1 MPKLASFLG
10 FPQKKRKP
18 KKVKTPRPEPS
29 PRVRE
34 LKKEIMG
41 IMIMGFAVLTL
52 LAQVLEETG
61 AFGETV
67 RSVLLTVTGA
77 RGSYFLSCLL
87 LVFGWQFLRNPKK
100 VMLTHRFFG
109 FALFCLW
116 GIVLMHM
123 TAGLPTHEPLPL
135 GYEDG
140 GGIIGSVCLYWI
152 YRYFSFFGALVVL
165 SLVLFTALILMLD
178 KPLVDFV
185 KDLYALVRG
194 MTDKLHKNISKHL
207 KGRKASGA
215 QKERKPVRRP
225 EPAARATARPRVES
239 PQNSVPLEQILPVRP
254 VKEKEPEEVVAI
266 DISGTSGRKLGPY
279 QLPSIELLQAPTRK
293 RGGKIPDQSVQL
305 EETLASFGI
314 EARVVDV
321 YQGPVITRY
330 DLQPAPGVKVSRIVN
345 LANDLALALAARGL
359 RIEAPIPGKA
369 AIGIEVPNQEPRIV
383 TFRELVQTNKFWG
396 TGKLGVAIGVDIA
409 GAPVIADLGKMPHL
423 LIAGATGSGKS
434 VCLSAL
440 ILSLLYKASPAEVK
454 MIMIDPKMVEL
465 SVYDGIPHLSA
476 PVVTEAKK
484 ASAVLR
490 AVVTE
495 METRYK
501 IFAERGV
508 RDLARFNQSLS
519 AGENPMPYVVVIID
533 ELADLMMVAPS
544 EVEDSICRLAQM
556 ARATGIHLVIATQ
569 RPSVDVITGLI
580 KANIPSRIA
589 FAVSSQIDSRTIL
602 DMAGA
607 EHLLGRGDMLYA
619 PTGSLKPQRLQG
631 PLVLDEEIKAVTE
644 HWKSQGNPDYV
655 EAFVNAQP
663 QASKKKE
670 NEVEDDL
677 FWDAVQLVVD
687 YGQASA
693 SVLQRRLRVG
703 YARAARLVDMMEQ
716 RGIVGPHEGSKPRQ
730 VLITQPKLAEL
741 LGKAEK

>member
-10 FPQKKRKP
+10 FPQKKRRP

-67 RSVLLTVTGA
+67 RSFMLTVTGA

-87 LVFGWQFLRNPKK
+87 LVLGWQFLRNPRK
-100 VMLTHRFFG
+100 VMLSHRFFG

-140 GGIIGSVCLYWI
+140 GGFIGSVCLYGI
-152 YRYFSFFGALVVL
+152 YRVFSFFGALVVL
-165 SLVLFTALILMLD
+165 GLVLLTSLILMLD
-178 KPLVDFV
+178 EPLVDFV
-185 KDLYALVRG
+185 KDVYTLLQG
-194 MTDKLHKNISKHL
+194 MTGKVLKHFL
-207 KGRKASGA
+207 REQAPGS
-215 QKERKPVRRP
+215 QKERKPGRRP
-225 EPAARATARPRVES
+225 KPAARTTARARVES
-239 PQNSVPLEQILPVRP
+239 AQTQNSIPLEQILPVRP
-254 VKEKEPEEVVAI
+254 VKEKEPEEIVAI
-266 DISGTSGRKLGPY
+266 DISGKSGRKLGPY

-293 RGGKIPDQSVQL
+293 RGGKNPDQSAQL

-314 EARVVDV
+314 EATVVDV

-330 DLQPAPGVKVSRIVN
+330 DLHPAPGVKVSRIVN

-383 TFRELVQTNKFWG
+383 TFRELVQTNKFWR

-490 AVVTE
+490 AVVAE
-495 METRYK
+495 MEARYK
-501 IFAERGV
+501 TFAERGV
-508 RDLARFNQSLS
+508 RDLARYNQSLK
-519 AGENPMPYVVVIID
+519 ADENPMPYVVVIID
-533 ELADLMMVAPS
+533 ELADLMMVAPT
-544 EVEDSICRLAQM
+544 EVEDAICRLAQM

-589 FAVSSQIDSRTIL
+589 FAVSSQVDSRTIL

-619 PTGSLKPQRLQG
+619 PAGSLKPQRLQG
-631 PLVLDEEIKAVTE
+631 PLVLDEEIKSVTE

-663 QASKKKE
+663 QAGNKQE

-703 YARAARLVDMMEQ
+703 YARAARLVDMMELK
-716 RGIVGPHEGSKPRQ
+716 GFVGPHEGSKPRQ
-730 VLITQPKLAEL
+730 ILVTRPQLAEL
-741 LGKAEK
+741 LGKSEK